1 MARTVERAARA
12 IVVDPVHNFWNARS
26 LVTLRGSAKP
36 NFLKG
41 FIVVDSIPQ
50 LVAVLRRVRH
60 GNFRI
65 ICHLGRNYME
75 EFGAILKLALE
86 LGNVTLAVDEM
97 WQFCKPAWMPPDL
110 GYVARAWRHR
120 GITLIY
126 TVQRPQLV
134 AADLC
139 ENTTQWRLFQLQGQ
153 LALEKLRGRVPDAAI
168 RELPQLPKYWH
179 IHANDREQ
187 WRKIKP

>member
-1 MARTVERAARA
+1 MAQMVRRARRV
-12 IVVDPVHNFWNARS
+12 IVVDPMHNFNAGPVANR
-26 LVTLRGSAKP
+26 LP
-36 NFLKG
+36 G
-41 FIVVDSIPQ
+41 FVIVRSIPE
-50 LVAVLRRVRH
+50 LVALLRRVRG

-65 ICHLGRNYME
+65 ICQLGLNYME
-75 EFGAILKLALE
+75 EFEAILKLALE
-86 LGNVTLAVDEM
+86 LRNCTLAVDEM
-97 WQFCKPAWMPPDL
+97 WQFCKPTWMPGPL
-110 GYVARAWRHR
+110 GFIARAWRHR

-134 AADLC
+134 AADLR

-153 LALEKLRGRVPDAAI
+153 LALDALRGRVADGAI

-187 WRKIKP
+187 WRRVKP